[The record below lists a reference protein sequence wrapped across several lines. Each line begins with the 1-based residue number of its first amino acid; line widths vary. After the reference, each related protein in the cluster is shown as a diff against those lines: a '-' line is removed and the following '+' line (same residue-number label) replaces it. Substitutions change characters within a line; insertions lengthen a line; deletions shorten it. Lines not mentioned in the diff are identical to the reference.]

1 MKEFDLLK
9 RDWQKNE
16 GSYDLI
22 SEAELYKMLHKKSSS
37 IVKRIFIIGVLEILL
52 WTIVSI
58 FLNSDDYFKNLKF
71 GLIFEIFNYLNYL
84 ITLLFI
90 YFFYRNYI
98 AISTTVA
105 TKKLMETILKT
116 RKTVQFYVW
125 YNLSVIL
132 ISILIGF
139 YMGINS
145 NKNLFIHDDNSINLL
160 VLIAVIVITMGLIL
174 GFFWLFYRLLYGVLL
189 KKLHAN
195 YKELKKMEE

>member
-9 RDWQKNE
+9 KDWQKNE
-16 GSYDLI
+16 GSFNLI

-52 WTIVSI
+52 WTIVSV
-58 FLNSDDYFKNLKF
+58 FLNSDDYFKNL
-71 GLIFEIFNYLNYL
+71 NYL

-90 YFFYRNYI
+90 CFFYRNYI

-139 YMGINS
+139 YMGIVT
-145 NKNLFIHDDNSINLL
+145 NKTLVLDNDLTVNHANIF

-174 GFFWLFYRLLYGVLL
+174 GFFWLFYRLLYGILL
-189 KKLHAN
+189 RKLHAN

>member
-71 GLIFEIFNYLNYL
+71 GLIFEIFNYLNYYYHSKP
-84 ITLLFI
+84 IFT
-90 YFFYRNYI
+90 
-98 AISTTVA
+98 
-105 TKKLMETILKT
+105 
-116 RKTVQFYVW
+116 
-125 YNLSVIL
+125 
-132 ISILIGF
+132 
-139 YMGINS
+139 
-145 NKNLFIHDDNSINLL
+145 
-160 VLIAVIVITMGLIL
+160 
-174 GFFWLFYRLLYGVLL
+174 
-189 KKLHAN
+189 
-195 YKELKKMEE
+195 